1 MSLLLN
7 LFDRLPPRRPVE
19 DDDLWTA
26 ALGPALGEFER
37 GVRAKYTEGTLLR
50 LLDAPDPRARRAAA
64 LALGLTATSA
74 VVPAVA
80 GALHD
85 EDAQVRR
92 LAADALWELWFRAGT
107 DDQNAR
113 LRAAAG
119 EPDPA
124 KAKAALDALVAG
136 APEFAEAVNQRAIWH
151 YRRGDYARAA
161 ADCEA
166 ALHLNPH
173 HFGAAAGLGKCQM
186 KLNRPRAAL
195 RAFRRALAI
204 NPDLDLH
211 DTVRAL
217 EALDGE

>member
-1 MSLLLN
+1 VSLLLE
-7 LFDRLPPRRPVE
+7 LFDKLPTRRSVD
-19 DDDLWTA
+19 DDDLWA
-26 ALGPALGEFER
+26 AGFGPALAAFEA
-37 GVRAKYTEGTLLR
+37 GVRARYTDGTLLR

-64 LALGLTATSA
+64 LALGLTAAPA

-85 EDAQVRR
+85 EDAEVRR
-92 LAADALWELWFRAGT
+92 FATDALWELWFRGGT
-107 DDQNAR
+107 EAQNAR
-113 LRAAAG
+113 LRRAAG
-119 EPDPA
+119 EPDA
-124 KAKAALDALVAG
+124 EKAKAALDALARE
-136 APEFAEAVNQRAIWH
+136 APEFAEVLNQRAIWH
-151 YRRGDYARAA
+151 FKRGEYARAA
-161 ADCEA
+161 LDCEA
-166 ALHLNPH
+166 VLQLNPH
-173 HFGAAAGLGKCQM
+173 HFGAAAGLGQCQM